1 MKYFLTLMACLT
13 LSLPVFAQDQIAVD
27 KDALEDGIA
36 IEISVSDLSNN
47 QSFLRIADVTGQA
60 LALKELWLD
69 DRQIWLKR
77 SADES
82 TLSGSANWMD
92 DETSLTIDLRG
103 ISDLLSSSRQL
114 RCTVVLLDS
123 KEDSYSLTVGQVD
136 SREQVPAEL
145 IRTIDI
151 DLN

>member
-1 MKYFLTLMACLT
+1 MKYFLTLMASLIV
-13 LSLPVFAQDQIAVD
+13 SLPLFAQDQIAVD
-27 KDALEDGIA
+27 KDALEDGVI
-36 IEISVSDLSNN
+36 IEISVSDLSND

-60 LALKELWLD
+60 LALKEMWLD
-69 DRQIWLKR
+69 DRQVWLKR
-77 SADES
+77 SAEEA
-82 TLSGSANWMD
+82 TLNGSAHWMD
-92 DETSLTIDLRG
+92 DETSLTIDLRAV
-103 ISDLLSSSRQL
+103 SELLRSARQL

-136 SREQVPAEL
+136 SREEIPAEL

>member
-1 MKYFLTLMACLT
+1 MLA
-13 LSLPVFAQDQIAVD
+13 LPLVAQEQIAVN

-36 IEISVSDLSNN
+36 IEISASDITDN
-47 QSFLRIADVTGQA
+47 QSFLRIADATGQA
-60 LALKELWLD
+60 IALKELWLD

-77 SADES
+77 SDEES
-82 TLSGSANWMD
+82 TLSGSANWLD

-103 ISDLLSSSRQL
+103 LTDLLNSAQQL
-114 RCTVVLLDS
+114 RCTIVLLDS
-123 KEDSYSLTVGQVD
+123 KEDSYSITVGQVN
-136 SREQVPAEL
+136 SREQEPAEL